1 MPAFTGLGAPHWIPE
16 ARGIIS
22 GLTRDTGQ
30 NEIVRAALQSVVYQ
44 STDLLNAMKNDGLTP
59 RLIKVDGGMTQNN
72 WFNQFLANV
81 SNLKVLKPKTQET
94 TALGAAL
101 IAALGAGIF
110 KSLSQIA
117 KKNRISKQFTP
128 KMNKKIRLKLL
139 NGWHQAI
146 RKTII

>member
-1 MPAFTGLGAPHWIPE
+1 
-16 ARGIIS
+16 
-22 GLTRDTGQ
+22 
-30 NEIVRAALQSVVYQ
+30 
-44 STDLLNAMKNDGLTP
+44 MKDDGLTP
-59 RLIKVDGGMTQNN
+59 SLIKVDGGMTQNN
-72 WFNQFLANV
+72 WFNQFLSDV
-81 SNLKVLKPKTQET
+81 SSLKVLKPKTHET

-139 NGWHQAI
+139 NGWSQAI